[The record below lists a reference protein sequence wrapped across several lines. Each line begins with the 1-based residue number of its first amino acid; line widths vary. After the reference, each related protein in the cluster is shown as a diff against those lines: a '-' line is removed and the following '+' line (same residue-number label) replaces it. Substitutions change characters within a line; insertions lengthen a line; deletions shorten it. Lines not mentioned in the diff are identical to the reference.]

1 MCESVIKTE
10 AECNTRNFFFCFV
23 SDALFIAGI
32 RTLLVGIVV
41 IKIQN
46 AKAAVK
52 LLTLKLNKAI
62 RADIT
67 NT

>member
-1 MCESVIKTE
+1 MQERYQNRYRVQYKK
-10 AECNTRNFFFCFV
+10 FFLLLV

-46 AKAAVK
+46 AKAVVK
-52 LLTLKLNKAI
+52 MLTLKLNKTI

-67 NT
+67 KT